1 MDWNGKKIHCNG
13 NDKRYIR
20 RPYHSPSFPNPQY
33 NKAPDKGNVKERK
46 KGGRKPDEMEKL
58 ASQLTETL
66 PVFKSLLEGIAA
78 DHRRLAEA
86 EERRVAVEE
95 RKAEA
100 SESIAAALKDLLGA
114 AASGQMMGAVA
125 GHIDDAP
132 PEKPG
137 KQEKDSAVKIIR
149 DMRQDGATYRQI
161 AARLDAEN
169 ISTFSGKGK
178 WHAQTIHRICQA
190 ENIQ

>member
-1 MDWNGKKIHCNG
+1 MDYNGKKLHCNG

-20 RPYHSPSFPNPQY
+20 RPFHSPSYPNPQY
-33 NKAPDKGNVKERK
+33 KGQDKANVKDRK
-46 KGGRKPDEMEKL
+46 KPRKTDEMEKL

-66 PVFKSLLEGIAA
+66 PVLKSLMEGIAA

-100 SESIAAALKDLLGA
+100 SESIAAALQQLMSA
-114 AASGQMMGAVA
+114 AASGQMPVGVA
-125 GHIDDAP
+125 GRIDDAP

-137 KQEKDSAVKIIR
+137 KQEKERAVRIIS
-149 DMRQDGATYRQI
+149 DMREEGATYRQI

-190 ENIQ
+190 ENL

>member
-1 MDWNGKKIHCNG
+1 MDHNGRKFQCNG

-20 RPYHSPSFPNPQY
+20 RPFHSPSYPNPQY
-33 NKAPDKGNVKERK
+33 KGQEKPSAKDRK
-46 KGGRKPDEMEKL
+46 KPRKSDEMEKL

-66 PVFKSLLEGIAA
+66 PLLKSLMEGIAA
-78 DHRRLAEA
+78 DHRLLADA

-100 SESIAAALKDLLGA
+100 SESIAAALQQLMTA
-114 AASGQMMGAVA
+114 AAAGQMPAIVA
-125 GHIDDAP
+125 GRVDDAP

-137 KQEKDSAVKIIR
+137 KKEKERAIQIIA
-149 DMRQDGATYRQI
+149 DMREDGSTYRQI
-161 AARLDAEN
+161 AARLDSEN

-190 ENIQ
+190 ENL

>member
-1 MDWNGKKIHCNG
+1 MDRNGKKLHCNG

-20 RPYHSPSFPNPQY
+20 RPFHSPSYPNPQY
-33 NKAPDKGNVKERK
+33 KGPDKGNVKDRK

-58 ASQLTETL
+58 ATQLTETL
-66 PVFKSLLEGIAA
+66 PVLKTLVEGIAA
-78 DHRRLAEA
+78 DHRRLADA

-100 SESIAAALKDLLGA
+100 SEAIAGALKELMGA
-114 AASGQMMGAVA
+114 AASGQMAGVVA
-125 GHIDDAP
+125 GRIDDAP

-137 KQEKDSAVKIIR
+137 KKEKDSAIRIIN

-190 ENIQ
+190 EDL

>member
-1 MDWNGKKIHCNG
+1 MDHNGRKLNCNG

-20 RPYHSPSFPNPQY
+20 RPFHSPSYPNPQY
-33 NKAPDKGNVKERK
+33 KGQEKGNVKDRK
-46 KGGRKPDEMEKL
+46 KPRKPEEMDKL
-58 ASQLTETL
+58 ASMLTETV
-66 PVFKSLLEGIAA
+66 PAIKSLLEGVAA

-95 RKAEA
+95 RKAQA
-100 SESIAAALKDLLGA
+100 SESIAAALHQLIESASGGQVPMA
-114 AASGQMMGAVA
+114 AAGR
-125 GHIDDAP
+125 IEETP

-137 KQEKDSAVKIIR
+137 KKEKDRALRIISG
-149 DMRQDGATYRQI
+149 MRKEGATYRQI
-161 AARLDAEN
+161 AARLDSEN

-190 ENIQ
+190 ENL